1 MVLVC
6 NNSNDRNWF
15 NITSFSQNN
24 AQSKTI
30 IKDVIWVCYTQTLD
44 AELTNSG
51 SKENNVC

>member
-6 NNSNDRNWF
+6 NNTNDRNWF

-30 IKDVIWVCYTQTLD
+30 IKDVIWVCYTQTWD

-51 SKENNVC
+51 SK